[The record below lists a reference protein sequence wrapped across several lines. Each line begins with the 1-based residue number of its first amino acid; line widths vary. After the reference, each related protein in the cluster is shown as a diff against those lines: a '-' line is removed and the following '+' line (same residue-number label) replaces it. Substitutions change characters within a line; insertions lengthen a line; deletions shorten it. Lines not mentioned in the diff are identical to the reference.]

1 MRYLLDTNVVSEL
14 RKRPDVVNPGVV
26 DWAGRQATSDLY
38 LSVVTLL
45 EIELGIIRLQR
56 RDPDQAAILR
66 QWMDRGV
73 LAGFAGRVVP
83 IDADI
88 AVHSAR
94 LLVPDP
100 RPERDAYIA
109 ATAQVRGLTVVTRN
123 VADFEPT
130 GVTVLSPWTLP

>member
-1 MRYLLDTNVVSEL
+1 MRYLLDTSVVSEL

-66 QWMDRGV
+66 QWMDRRV

-88 AVHSAR
+88 AVHAAR
-94 LLVPDP
+94 LHVPDP